1 MDRTYMIFCVD
12 IDKITKITKTY
23 LLKQSVDTDASLR
36 LARSLSWAEVGL

>member
-1 MDRTYMIFCVD
+1 MGA
-12 IDKITKITKTY
+12 KLQQKQKTKTY